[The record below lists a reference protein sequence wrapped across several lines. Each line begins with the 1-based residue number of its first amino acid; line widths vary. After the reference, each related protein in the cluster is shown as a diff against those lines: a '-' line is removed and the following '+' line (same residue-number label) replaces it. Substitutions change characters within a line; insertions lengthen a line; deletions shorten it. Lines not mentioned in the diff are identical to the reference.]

1 MELTMR
7 EAKQA
12 MFQRA
17 GIPADGGDSEAWVDF
32 KLGPVPMPFPNTDA
46 RRRAVKLHDL
56 HHVLT
61 GYRTDIIG
69 EFEIS
74 AWEIA
79 SGCGRFAVP
88 WGLNLMGL
96 TAGLLVAPRRTM
108 RAFWRGARSSS
119 LYTTLT
125 HDEVI
130 DLPVTEVGRR
140 LTLPP
145 PDASNTPTAGQVF
158 QLVAAAMG
166 GLVLSSLLLVFI
178 LTPVTPVLWAWTYAG
193 YLRDKARREVK
204 GRARPVA

>member
-12 MFQRA
+12 MFQQA
-17 GIPADGGDSEAWVDF
+17 GIPADGGDSEPWVDF
-32 KLGPVPMPFPNTDA
+32 KLGPVPMPFPNSDA
-46 RRRAVKLHDL
+46 RRRAVKSHDL

-79 SGCGRFAVP
+79 AGCGRFVVP
-88 WGLNLMGL
+88 WFLNLMGV

-119 LYTTLT
+119 LYTTST
-125 HDEVI
+125 ADEVL
-130 DLPVTEVGRR
+130 DLPVTEVARR
-140 LTLPP
+140 LTIPTP
-145 PDASNTPTAGQVF
+145 ETSNSPTFSQVL
-158 QLVAAAMG
+158 QLVAAAVG
-166 GLVLSSLLLVFI
+166 GLVLSLLLLLLI

-193 YLRDKARREVK
+193 YKRDKARREVK
-204 GRARPVA
+204 RLARSIA